1 MSSKPKR
8 KDVCREILQ
17 EILERTP
24 DDNVDL
30 NDVKLRFAKLHS
42 LSWIP
47 SNAEILSYA
56 DEDEKEEVRST
67 LLLKRVRSLSG
78 VNVVAVMTEPSKCP
92 HGRCGYCPS
101 EPGAPASYTGYE
113 PSTMRGIQNNFD
125 PYKQVSSR
133 LQQLRAIGHK
143 VGKVELVIQG
153 GTFLA
158 TSKSYQEHFVQRC
171 LEAISG
177 QTSSSLEE
185 AIAVA
190 EASEVRNVGIT
201 VETRPD
207 WSGVDHV
214 DQMLSMGV
222 TRVELGVQNLYDD
235 IYRLVGRCHTV
246 SDVVQ
251 AFRICKDSGL
261 KIVAHMMPGLP
272 GSDRERDYSAF
283 IRLFED
289 PAFKPDM
296 LKIYP
301 CLVLKGTEVYELW
314 KSGMYQPYSSEEAA
328 DLIGEI
334 KAKVPS
340 WIRIMRVQRDIPAN
354 LIVAGVKKSNLRQLV
369 EKRMVEMGMRCR
381 CIRCREVGLRM
392 LKTGWRPNPEN
403 FKIVSE
409 EYEASNGKEI
419 FISAVEEESDTL
431 AGYIRLRIPSSDAH
445 RSEIG
450 GGDTAIVRELR
461 VCGPMIP
468 VGGEDRDAYQHKGLG
483 GKLLLEAERK
493 TVELYNRRKILVTS
507 AIGTREY
514 YRMLGYGREGPY
526 MSKLLVD

>member
-1 MSSKPKR
+1 MSEKPSR
-8 KDVCREILQ
+8 KNVCRAILQ

-30 NDVKLRFAKLHS
+30 TDVKLRFAKLHS

-56 DEDEKEEVRST
+56 DEEEKEEVRST

-133 LQQLRAIGHK
+133 LEQLKAIGHK

-158 TSKSYQEHFVQRC
+158 TSREYQQHFVQRC
-171 LEAISG
+171 LDAIAG
-177 QTSSSLEE
+177 QPSSSLEE
-185 AIAVA
+185 AIAIG
-190 EASEVRNVGIT
+190 ETSEVRNVGIT

-207 WSGVDHV
+207 WSGMDHV

-251 AFRICKDSGL
+251 AFKICKDSGL

-272 GSDRERDYSAF
+272 GSNRERDYAAF
-283 IRLFED
+283 MRLFED

-296 LKIYP
+296 VKIYP
-301 CLVLKGTEVYELW
+301 CLVLKGTEVYEMW
-314 KSGMYQPYSSEEAA
+314 KSGAFQPYSSEEVA
-328 DLIGEI
+328 DLIAKI
-334 KAKVPS
+334 KAKVPP
-340 WIRIMRVQRDIPAN
+340 WIRIMRVQRDIPAH

-369 EKRMVEMGMRCR
+369 EKKMADMGIRCR

-392 LKTGWRPNPEN
+392 LKTKWRPDPER
-403 FKIVSE
+403 FKIISQE
-409 EYEASNGKEI
+409 HEASDGKEI
-419 FISAVEEESDTL
+419 FVSAVDEESDTL
-431 AGYIRLRIPSSDAH
+431 AGYIRLRIPSSAAH
-445 RSEIG
+445 RPEIG
-450 GGDTAIVRELR
+450 GKDAAIVRELR

-468 VGGEDRDAYQHKGLG
+468 VGGEDADAYQHKGLG
-483 GKLLLEAERK
+483 GKLLSEAEKK
-493 TVELYNRRKILVTS
+493 TVKLYNRRKILVTS
-507 AIGTREY
+507 AIGTRQY
-514 YRMLGYGREGPY
+514 YKALGYTREGPY